1 MPPRKRIYRIS
12 FRNEGKVI
20 EIYARLVRQGELYGF
35 VEVEEILFGEKSA
48 LLVDPSEEQLKNE
61 FAGVKRIHIPFH
73 SVIRIDEVEKEGRGK
88 IVALSGET
96 EKVMPFPPPGAGPGK
111 G

>member
-35 VEVEEILFGEKSA
+35 VEVEEILSH
-48 LLVDPSEEQLKNE
+48 LLQSVSE
-61 FAGVKRIHIPFH
+61 
-73 SVIRIDEVEKEGRGK
+73 
-88 IVALSGET
+88 T
-96 EKVMPFPPPGAGPGK
+96 
-111 G
+111 